1 VMNDRFEEEVQENI
15 RALGNA
21 ANLRRLSLN
30 WIEEV
35 SKYNYSYNFTWLG
48 RPIIQFPQDIIAMQE
63 IIWRVRPEV
72 IIETGIARGGSLV
85 FYASVLEL
93 LGGNGRVLGI
103 DVDIRAQNRIEIE
116 KHPLSKRVTMIQ
128 GSSVEERVVAQ
139 AHEFARRKPVLVVLD
154 SNHTHEH
161 VRKELALYSPLV
173 TRGSYLVVFD
183 TIIEDLPGDFFP
195 NRPWGR
201 GNNPSTAV
209 EEFLR
214 ESDRFVRDKEIEDK
228 LLITVAPG
236 GYLHCVKE

>member
-1 VMNDRFEEEVQENI
+1 
-15 RALGNA
+15 
-21 ANLRRLSLN
+21 
-30 WIEEV
+30 
-35 SKYNYSYNFTWLG
+35 
-48 RPIIQFPQDIIAMQE
+48 
-63 IIWRVRPEV
+63 
-72 IIETGIARGGSLV
+72 
-85 FYASVLEL
+85 
-93 LGGNGRVLGI
+93 
-103 DVDIRAQNRIEIE
+103 
-116 KHPLSKRVTMIQ
+116 
-128 GSSVEERVVAQ
+128 
-139 AHEFARRKPVLVVLD
+139 LD